1 MDSPQIYRRLTGSD
15 AEKREVSG
23 VSIEIEP
30 IGFVR
35 TSVEKVPRNWR
46 VSDVEG
52 ELEIEKA
59 YEKGSGT

>member
-1 MDSPQIYRRLTGSD
+1 MQ
-15 AEKREVSG
+15 G
-23 VSIEIEP
+23 VKIETEP

-35 TSVEKVPRNWR
+35 TRVEKVPRNWR